1 MPLRPSAIITPI
13 APASPTAWSTPVHD
27 LLPFLRSWLIDP
39 VRVGAIAPS
48 GSALAA
54 LITRDIAP
62 GTGPVI
68 ELGPGTGVFTRAL
81 LARGVRER
89 DLTLV
94 ESGPD
99 FAKMLQSRFPEARVL
114 CMNAS
119 RLHEEGL
126 FEENPAA
133 AVVSGLPLR
142 NMPRHRVL
150 AILIAAFGCMRPDGV
165 FHQFTYGPRFPLPQP
180 FLDRLGFKVTR
191 LGGTLANLPPAAVY
205 RVSRRKPARL
215 APPRWGTVE

>member
-1 MPLRPSAIITPI
+1 MPPRSSAT
-13 APASPTAWSTPVHD
+13 APTRD
-27 LLPFLRSWLIDP
+27 LLPFLRSWLLDP
-39 VRVGAIAPS
+39 ARVGAIAPS
-48 GSALAA
+48 GSALAE
-54 LITRDIAP
+54 LMTRDIAP
-62 GTGPVI
+62 DSGPVI

-99 FAKMLQSRFPEARVL
+99 FAEMLQSRFPEARVL

-119 RLHEEGL
+119 RLREEAF
-126 FEENPAA
+126 FENAPAA

-150 AILIAAFGCMRPDGV
+150 AILIAAFHCMRADGV
-165 FHQFTYGPRFPLPQP
+165 FYQFTYGPRFPLPQP
-180 FLDRLGFKVTR
+180 FLDRLGFKATR
-191 LGGTLANLPPAAVY
+191 LGRTLANLPPAAVY
-205 RVSRRKPARL
+205 RVSRRRPPLL
-215 APPRWGTVE
+215 AASR